1 MIKRINKRG
10 GDVLD
15 EENRL
20 ISRIQR
26 TGNRKAADELIRK
39 YYDEIFTYVYKQIS
53 DKHTAMDVTQ
63 NIFISMLQSIS
74 NYDNKKAGFRTWLY
88 RIGTNKIIDY
98 FRKNSVE
105 RRRIV
110 DLGEYDIQDQ
120 TMFTI
125 NIENKELL
133 LRLQDYINSLD
144 VNSQQIF
151 RLKIFAEYTFPQI
164 ASVLSLPESTVKSKY
179 YRLLKIIREEFKDE
193 YY

>member
-1 MIKRINKRG
+1 
-10 GDVLD
+10 LD
-15 EENRL
+15 EEKRL

-39 YYDEIFTYVYKQIS
+39 YYDEIYIYAYKQIS

-74 NYDNKKAGFRTWLY
+74 TYDSKKAGFRTWLY

-98 FRKNSVE
+98 FRRNSAE
-105 RRRIV
+105 RRRVTDI
-110 DLGEYDIQDQ
+110 GEYDIQDQ
-120 TMFTI
+120 MTFTI
-125 NIENKELL
+125 DIENRELL

-151 RLKIFAEYTFPQI
+151 RLKIFAEYTFTQI
-164 ASVLSLPESTVKSKY
+164 ADVLSLPESTIKSKY
-179 YRLLKIIREEFKDE
+179 YRLLKMIREEFKDE

>member
-1 MIKRINKRG
+1 M
-10 GDVLD
+10 D
-15 EENRL
+15 EENKL
-20 ISRIQR
+20 INRIQR

-39 YYDEIFTYVYKQIS
+39 YYDEIYTYVYKQVS

-74 NYDNKKAGFRTWLY
+74 TYDYKKAGFRTWLY

-105 RRRIV
+105 RRKIANLR
-110 DLGEYDIQDQ
+110 EYDIQDQ
-120 TMFTI
+120 GMFTI

-144 VNSQQIF
+144 VKSQQIF

-164 ASVLSLPESTVKSKY
+164 ADILSLPQSTVKSKY

>member
-1 MIKRINKRG
+1 MDDENK
-10 GDVLD
+10 
-15 EENRL
+15 L
-20 ISRIQR
+20 ISHIQR
-26 TGNRKAADELIRK
+26 TGNRKAADEIIRK
-39 YYDEIFTYVYKQIS
+39 YYDEIYTYVYKQIS
-53 DKHTAMDVTQ
+53 DKHMAMDLTQ

-74 NYDNKKAGFRTWLY
+74 TFDYKKAGFRTWLY

-98 FRKNSVE
+98 FRKNSAE
-105 RRRIV
+105 RKRIA

>member
-1 MIKRINKRG
+1 ME
-10 GDVLD
+10 
-15 EENRL
+15 EENKL

-39 YYDEIFTYVYKQIS
+39 YYDEIYTYVYKQMS

-63 NIFISMLQSIS
+63 NIFISMLKSIS
-74 NYDNKKAGFRTWLY
+74 TYDNKKAGFRTWLY

-105 RRRIV
+105 RRII
-110 DLGEYDIQDQ
+110 DLGEYDIEDQ
-120 TMFTI
+120 RMFTI
-125 NIENKELL
+125 DIENKELL

-144 VNSQQIF
+144 MKSQQIF

-164 ASVLSLPESTVKSKY
+164 ASILSLPESTVKSNY
-179 YRLLKIIREEFKDE
+179 YRLLKIIREEFEDE